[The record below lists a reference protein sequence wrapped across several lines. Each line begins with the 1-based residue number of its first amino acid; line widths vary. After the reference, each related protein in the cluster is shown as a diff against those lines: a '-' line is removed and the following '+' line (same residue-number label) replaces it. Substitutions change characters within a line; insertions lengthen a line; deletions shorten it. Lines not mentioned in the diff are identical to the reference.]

1 MSDSNSQPQG
11 KKEDQRAGGV
21 WWLLLGLVTLASLAT
36 RLHGLDMGS
45 QVCWDETH
53 FGKFAGWYINR
64 TYFFDVHPPLGK
76 LLIAGI
82 GRVVGYNGTFGF
94 QTGQDFSAHPEVA
107 AMRCAMAVLGAA
119 LAPAA
124 FVTAWQLTGSC
135 AAAGTAASLVVFDT
149 GFTSL
154 TRYILLDQPLL
165 LAIAASFHV
174 SVVFG
179 RVSLQPG
186 FSPGW
191 VWRLGALGLL
201 LGAAVSVKLVGVFM
215 IAYVGLL
222 TLHDLWHL
230 AGDPGTSPRYNY
242 SNILLYLKYYNHQDQ
257 EHLSKTGLSAAG
269 CSANTS
275 STAPSS

>member
-1 MSDSNSQPQG
+1 MSDPHSQPPS
-11 KKEDQRAGGV
+11 KKEEQRQGGV
-21 WWLLLGLVTLASLAT
+21 WWLLLGLVSLASLAT
-36 RLHGLDMGS
+36 RLHSLDMGS

-76 LLIAGI
+76 LVIAGI
-82 GRVVGYNGTFGF
+82 GRAVGYNGTFGF
-94 QTGQDFSAHPEVA
+94 RDAGQDFSAHPEVA

-135 AAAGTAASLVVFDT
+135 AAAGTAASLIVFDT

-174 SVVFG
+174 SVLFG

-186 FSPGW
+186 FSAGW

-201 LGAAVSVKLVGVFM
+201 LGAGVSVKLVGVFM

-230 AGDPGTSPRYNY
+230 AGDPATSPRYNKL
-242 SNILLYLKYYNHQDQ
+242 NILFFYLK
-257 EHLSKTGLSAAG
+257 
-269 CSANTS
+269 
-275 STAPSS
+275 